1 MDAYPPPPPPP
12 PKPNTAEGETMPE
25 ERKMKS
31 WSKPVIRRIGETIYV
46 ATGPN
51 MKPGQLENQQYVP
64 VSS

>member
-1 MDAYPPPPPPP
+1 MDTYPSP
-12 PKPNTAEGETMPE
+12 PKPNTAEDETMPE

-51 MKPGQLENQQYVP
+51 MTPGIGEQQQYVP
-64 VSS
+64 VPS